1 MKEKDSKRRRG
12 ARVSGRRPYVPKG
25 DPTPIYV
32 SRRAALVF
40 GIVGAVLLAL
50 LLYAAPIIPTVAFGG
65 VTLALILSYPV
76 GAMSRIIP
84 RGLAIPITVLA
95 LLGAVVLAFVVLIPL
110 LIRQLS
116 NFDLIT
122 PEIINS
128 ANDLIMGVSGFFEN
142 TDLPVVIP
150 DNFASNLVNDLLE
163 RTQELVERTIRGL
176 FGIVSSAFSV
186 GIALFGI
193 LFVAVYLLVD
203 VRKAKAAYLKI
214 VPARYRRDASG
225 LWDSF
230 GLSLSRYLGG
240 LLFIVVI
247 QGVLSGFALYLLGV
261 PYFLIL
267 GAWVS
272 LTAIIPYL
280 GAFLGGIPAVVIALI
295 FTSPTTAV
303 LTVIVYIAIQ
313 QLEGNLLTPRI
324 QGRAVQVHPIIV
336 LFAVIGGGQLAG
348 LVGIL
353 FAVPALAVVKVSIDF
368 LRARVRT
375 KPEESEKPGVG
386 GGEPGAG

>member
-1 MKEKDSKRRRG
+1 VKAKGSKSRRFG
-12 ARVSGRRPYVPKG
+12 VARRKPYVPRAS
-25 DPTPIYV
+25 PTPIFV
-32 SRRAALVF
+32 SRRTLLVL
-40 GIVGAVLLAL
+40 GIIGLAL
-50 LLYAAPIIPTVAFGG
+50 LAFVLYAAPVVPTVAFGG

-76 GAMSRIIP
+76 AALSRIMP
-84 RGLAIPITVLA
+84 RGLAIFVTVLA
-95 LLGAVVLAFVVLIPL
+95 LIGAVVLAFVVLIPL

-122 PEIINS
+122 PEIIAS
-128 ANDLIMGVSGFFEN
+128 ANAFITSVSEYFEN

-150 DNFASNLVNDLLE
+150 DNFVSNLVNDLLE
-163 RTQELVERTIRGL
+163 RAQELVERTIRGL
-176 FGIVSSAFSV
+176 FGLVSSAFSV

-214 VPARYRRDASG
+214 VPRRYRRDASG
-225 LWDSF
+225 LWDLF

-240 LLFIVVI
+240 LLFIVLI
-247 QGVLSGFALYLLGV
+247 QGILSGFALYLLGV
-261 PYFLIL
+261 PYFILL

-272 LTAIIPYL
+272 LAAIIPYL

-313 QLEGNLLTPRI
+313 QLEGNFLTPRI
-324 QGRAVQVHPIIV
+324 QGRAVQVHPIVV
-336 LFAVIGGGQLAG
+336 LLAVIGGGQLAG

-353 FAVPALAVVKVSIDF
+353 FAVPTLAVAKVFMDF
-368 LRARVRT
+368 LRLRVRT
-375 KPEESEKPGVG
+375 KPEEEPAAGNRESGV
-386 GGEPGAG
+386 E

>member
-1 MKEKDSKRRRG
+1 MKGAKGWRG
-12 ARVSGRRPYVPKG
+12 ARASRRRPYVPKG
-25 DPTPIYV
+25 VPTPIYV
-32 SRRAALVF
+32 SRRVALAA

-50 LLYAAPIIPTVAFGG
+50 LLYAAPILPAIAFGG
-65 VTLALILSYPV
+65 ITLALILSYPV
-76 GAMSRIIP
+76 AAMSRVMP
-84 RGLAIPITVLA
+84 RGLAILITVLA
-95 LLGAVVLAFVVLIPL
+95 FLGAIVLAFVVLVPM

-122 PEIINS
+122 PEIIAG
-128 ANDLIMGVSGFFEN
+128 ANNFITGASDYFEN

-163 RTQELVERTIRGL
+163 RTQQLVERTIRGL
-176 FGIVSSAFSV
+176 FGIVSSAFSL

-203 VRKAKAAYLKI
+203 ARKAKAAYLKI
-214 VPARYRRDASG
+214 VPRTYRRDASG

-247 QGVLSGFALYLLGV
+247 QGVFSGFALYLLGV
-261 PYFLIL
+261 PYFIIL

-280 GAFLGGIPAVVIALI
+280 GPFLGGIPAVIVALI

-303 LTVIVYIAIQ
+303 LTVVVYIAIQ

-324 QGRAVQVHPIIV
+324 QGSAVRVHPIIV
-336 LFAVIGGGQLAG
+336 LLAVIGGGQLAG

-353 FAVPALAVVKVSIDF
+353 FAVPTLAVVKVFVDF

-375 KPEESEKPGVG
+375 RPEESA
-386 GGEPGAG
+386 GAGSRGSKVE